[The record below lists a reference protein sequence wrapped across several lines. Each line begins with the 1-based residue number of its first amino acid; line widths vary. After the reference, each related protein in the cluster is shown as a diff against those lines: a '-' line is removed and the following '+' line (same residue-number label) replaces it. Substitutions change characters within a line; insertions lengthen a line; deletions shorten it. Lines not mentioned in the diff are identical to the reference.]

1 MTTKGNTKCNPRINT
16 KPLNRAL
23 TALIE
28 SADTPTALEP
38 IVAAYGA
45 LSDEPRAI
53 RAIRALFATLTE
65 FEFGFGQKLTENSL
79 AALTAAQ
86 KWCIATLGA
95 IRRESQTNEIRA
107 LMSRAQRG
115 DDAFMM
121 GNVMHVKDN
130 HATNL

>member
-1 MTTKGNTKCNPRINT
+1 MTTKGNTRINT

-38 IVAAYGA
+38 IVEAYSA
-45 LSDEPRAI
+45 LSGEPK
-53 RAIRALFATLTE
+53 AIRALFATLTE
-65 FEFGFGQKLTENSL
+65 FEFGFGQRLTENSL
-79 AALTAAQ
+79 SALTAAQ

>member
-1 MTTKGNTKCNPRINT
+1 MTTKSNTKSNIRINT

-53 RAIRALFATLTE
+53 RALFATLTE

-86 KWCIATLGA
+86 RWCIATLGA
-95 IRRESQTNEIRA
+95 LRRRAQTDEIRA
-107 LMSRAQRG
+107 LMARAQHG
-115 DDAFMM
+115 DDAFMLS
-121 GNVMHVKDN
+121 NVMHVTEQS
-130 HATNL
+130 HG